1 MGLLG
6 GGVLATWNDIAPG
19 DEAEFNTWYTR
30 EHVPE
35 RVGVPGFLR
44 GRRYVAASGTPQ
56 YLALY
61 ETKNLDT
68 LASAEY
74 LHRLNNPAPSTRR
87 VLPLFRN
94 FIRATCRV
102 TLSLGQ
108 GVGGV
113 LATVR
118 LGPVPGR
125 EDELRAWLT
134 GTILP
139 ALVEGPEIVGAHLCE
154 ADPSV
159 SRIPTDEQKLR
170 GRQDVTVRWIVLAE
184 GTGVEAVDTGC
195 RRMTGADELGRH
207 GAAPDAAFGIYRL
220 LYSLER
226 R

>member
-1 MGLLG
+1 MGFLG
-6 GGVLATWNDIAPG
+6 AGVLATWNDIAPG

-35 RVGVPGFLR
+35 RVAVPGFLR
-44 GRRYVAASGTPQ
+44 GRRYLAASGAPR

-61 ETKNLDT
+61 ETEHVDT

-74 LHRLNNPAPSTRR
+74 LRRLNNPTPSTRR
-87 VLPLFRN
+87 MLPLFRN

-113 LATVR
+113 LAVVR

-125 EDELRAWLT
+125 EDQLRAWLT

-154 ADPSV
+154 ADPSI
-159 SRIPTDEQKLR
+159 SGIPTDEQKLR
-170 GRQDVTVRWIVLAE
+170 GRQDVTPRWIALAE
-184 GTGVEAVDTGC
+184 GSEVDAVDAGW
-195 RRMTGADELGRH
+195 RRVAGADELGRH
-207 GAAPDAAFGIYRL
+207 GAAPDASAGIYRL
-220 LYSLER
+220 LYSLDR

>member
-1 MGLLG
+1 MGFLG
-6 GGVLATWNDIAPG
+6 AGVLATGNAIAPG

-61 ETKNLDT
+61 ETENLDT

-74 LHRLNNPAPSTRR
+74 LHRLNNPSPSSRR

-125 EDELRAWLT
+125 ADELPAGLT
-134 GTILP
+134 GTIL
-139 ALVEGPEIVGAHLCE
+139 
-154 ADPSV
+154 
-159 SRIPTDEQKLR
+159 
-170 GRQDVTVRWIVLAE
+170 
-184 GTGVEAVDTGC
+184 
-195 RRMTGADELGRH
+195 
-207 GAAPDAAFGIYRL
+207 
-220 LYSLER
+220 
-226 R
+226 